1 MTPWPHK
8 DSIEWLSHMNL
19 ISFERIKLLPKVII
33 GSVRSSLVAIS
44 LNQALGTYLSYFM
57 DPQYFQAYDR

>member
-1 MTPWPHK
+1 
-8 DSIEWLSHMNL
+8 MNL